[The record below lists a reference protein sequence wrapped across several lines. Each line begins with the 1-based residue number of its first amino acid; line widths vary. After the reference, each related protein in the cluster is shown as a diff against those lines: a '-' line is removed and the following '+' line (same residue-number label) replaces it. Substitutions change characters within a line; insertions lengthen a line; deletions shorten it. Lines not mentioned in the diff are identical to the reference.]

1 MAADLLAWGLRSAL
15 AVSVA
20 LALVLALRPLWR
32 RSWGSGAVLWLWL
45 LVPAALLATVLPRG
59 SVPGPATA
67 TRVAQVRMAGT
78 EAIASDGLAA
88 RGPETAAA
96 AAATTGAGAM
106 PAGSTIALGI
116 WFAGAALMAGHFG
129 WQQARYRRRLGRLH
143 RDARGHYVSEHSDLG
158 PAVLGA
164 LRPRIVLPADFERRY
179 EPRHRELVLAH
190 ERVHLRRGDLQANLA
205 MCLLRGLYWFNPL
218 VHLAAARLR
227 VDQELACDAAVL
239 RRHPH
244 ARRDYAEAMLRTQLA
259 DLGLPVGCH
268 WQSSQSMKWRIAMIR
283 QPSPGL
289 ARALLGAG
297 LALSAGAATAA
308 AVWQAQPVRV
318 VVLPPIAVT
327 ALAGTPVYAPM
338 AIAGPVDR
346 LDPVASL
353 AQLPREAADVASS
366 RAHADPGLQPVAPER
381 RARATLVPV
390 PPEPPADAATG
401 ARYQA
406 PIPLAGN
413 DPPRYPM
420 TARSRD
426 FRGLDSGVVEVRAT
440 VDATGAVQDAAVSSS
455 QLGRA
460 FDIAAVESVREW
472 RFSPAVENG
481 QAIAATVVLPIRYTR
496 ESQRFTLLEHP
507 QSMPLAP
514 GSRRLQVW

>member
-1 MAADLLAWGLRSAL
+1 MAAELVAWGLRSAL
-15 AVSVA
+15 AVSIA

-32 RSWGSGAVLWLWL
+32 RAWGSGAVLWLWL
-45 LVPAALLATVLPRG
+45 LVPAALLATMLPRG
-59 SVPGPATA
+59 SVPGPAP
-67 TRVAQVRMAGT
+67 
-78 EAIASDGLAA
+78 AA
-88 RGPETAAA
+88 RAVEARVIESRVPGVRALSTDGPAAA
-96 AAATTGAGAM
+96 DQAAATDTNRISASA
-106 PAGSTIALGI
+106 IALGI
-116 WFAGAALMAGHFG
+116 WIAGAMLMAGHFT

-143 RDARGHYVSEHSDLG
+143 CDARGNYVSEHSDLG

-164 LRPRIVLPADFERRY
+164 LRPRIVLPADFEQRY

-239 RRHPH
+239 RRHTH

-268 WQSSQSMKWRIAMIR
+268 WQSSQSLKWRITMIR
-283 QPSPGL
+283 QPLPGL
-289 ARALLGAG
+289 ARALFGAG

-308 AVWQAQPVRV
+308 AVWQAQPARI
-318 VVLPPIAVT
+318 VVLPPMAVT
-327 ALAGTPVYAPM
+327 ALASAPTL
-338 AIAGPVDR
+338 APITVAGPVAR
-346 LDPVASL
+346 LDPVARL
-353 AQLPREAADVASS
+353 APLPRDANRVAAS
-366 RAHADPGLQPVAPER
+366 RAYVDAGLQPVAPER

-390 PPEPPADAATG
+390 PAEVPTAAG
-401 ARYQA
+401 ALYQA

-413 DPPRYPM
+413 GAPRYPM

-440 VDATGAVQDAAVSSS
+440 VDASGVVQDAAVVSS

-460 FDIAAVESVREW
+460 FDMAALESVREW

-481 QAIAATVVLPIRYTR
+481 QAVSATVLLPIRYTR
-496 ESQRFTLLEHP
+496 ESQRLSLLEHP
-507 QSMPLAP
+507 LSQQLQT
-514 GSRRLQVW
+514 GRLLVW